1 MYVDVHF
8 SRFLCINLNKFHSEE
23 YYVKIYKNW
32 N

>member
-23 YYVKIYKNW
+23 YYAKIHRN
-32 N
+32 